1 MNASNLGEILAERA
15 REFPSQLAI
24 VEPRWPFGWR
34 EVTYAALAAEADSL
48 VARFHAAGL
57 QRGDAVLVLVPVSA
71 KLYAVLAALFRCG
84 LTAVFLDPS
93 AGKQHVARCVE
104 MVPPRA
110 VVRSPKA
117 ALLDLAMPSLR
128 RIPRKLTVSAVFG
141 GWRVRRVTAADPI
154 PGAPSDAALITFT
167 SGSTGQPKA
176 AVRSHGFLWRQYEV
190 LRETMAFEAGERE
203 VTTLPIFVLANLAA
217 GIATVIPPGDLRRP
231 GFIAAKPVLQ
241 SMRARAVSRI
251 TASPSFLE
259 RLVEELEGS
268 GATCESVRK
277 IFTGGAPVFPTLVE
291 RAGRTFPN
299 ARVVAVYGSTE
310 AEPIAELDPSEVLQG
325 DRICMQVGAGLL
337 VGKPVGPIDC
347 RVIRAAWGQRLGP
360 FSSQEFDAMAMPL
373 AEAGEVVVAGEHVL
387 PGYLN
392 GVDDAET
399 KIAVEGRVW
408 HRTGDLGFLDVTGS
422 LWLLGRASAVI
433 VDGRRTLY
441 PLTLEVSLSF
451 LPSLRRSAVIGA
463 DGKRFLFVEWKR
475 PPAKEEREVLQRRAE
490 EAWVTQVI
498 EEAIPVDARHN
509 AKVNYPALRER
520 LAQRLR

>member
-1 MNASNLGEILAERA
+1 LLA
-15 REFPSQLAI
+15 
-24 VEPRWPFGWR
+24 
-34 EVTYAALAAEADSL
+34 
-48 VARFHAAGL
+48 ARFHEAGL
-57 QRGDAVLVLVPVSA
+57 QQGDAVLVLVPVSA

-128 RIPRKLTVSAVFG
+128 RIPRKITVGAGFG
-141 GWRVRRVTAADPI
+141 GSRAQKETVADPV
-154 PGAPSDAALITFT
+154 PVASADAALITFT

-176 AVRSHGFLWRQYEV
+176 AVRSHAFLWRQYEV
-190 LRETMAFEAGERE
+190 LRETMAFEPGERE

-241 SMRARAVSRI
+241 TLRARAVSRI

-259 RLVEELEGS
+259 RLVEELEES
-268 GATCESVRK
+268 GATCEPVRK

-291 RAGRTFPN
+291 RAVRTFPN
-299 ARVVAVYGSTE
+299 ARVVSVYGSTE
-310 AEPIAELDPSEVLQG
+310 AEPIAELDAAEVSPA
-325 DRICMQVGAGLL
+325 DCACMKAGGGLL
-337 VGKPVGPIDC
+337 AGNPVGPIDC
-347 RVIRAAWGQRLGP
+347 RVIRAAWGQPLGP
-360 FSSQEFDAMAMPL
+360 CSRQEFEAMAMPVGGT
-373 AEAGEVVVAGEHVL
+373 GEIVVAGEHVL
-387 PGYLN
+387 QGYLN
-392 GVDDAET
+392 REDDAET
-399 KIAVEGRVW
+399 KVSVEGRVW
-408 HRTGDLGFLDVTGS
+408 HRTGDLGCLDFAGR
-422 LWLLGRASAVI
+422 LWLLGRASAAI
-433 VDGRRTLY
+433 TDPHGTLY
-441 PLTLEVSLSF
+441 PFALEVSLSF

-463 DGKRFLFVEWKR
+463 EGKRFLFVEWKR
-475 PPAKEEREVLQRRAE
+475 RPGTEEQEMLRRRAE
-490 EAWVTQVI
+490 AASVAQVI

-520 LAQRLR
+520 LARRLR

>member
-1 MNASNLGEILAERA
+1 VNTSNLGEILAGRA
-15 REFPSQLAI
+15 REFPSELAI

-34 EVTYAALAAEADSL
+34 EVTYAALAEEADSL
-48 VARFHAAGL
+48 AARFQAAGL

-117 ALLDLAMPSLR
+117 MLLDFSMPSLR
-128 RIPRKLTVSAVFG
+128 RIPRKLTVSAVFS
-141 GWRVRRVTAADPI
+141 GWSVQKVTGADPV
-154 PGAPSDAALITFT
+154 PGEPSDAALITFT

-176 AVRSHGFLWRQYEV
+176 AVRSHAFLWRQYEV
-190 LRETMAFEAGERE
+190 LRETMAFEPGERE
-203 VTTLPIFVLANLAA
+203 ITTLPIFVLANLAA

-241 SMRARAVSRI
+241 SMQARAVSRI

-259 RLVEELEGS
+259 RLVEALEGS
-268 GATCESVRK
+268 GATCESVCK

-291 RAGRTFPN
+291 RARRTFPN
-299 ARVVAVYGSTE
+299 ARVVSVYGSTE
-310 AEPIAELDPSEVLQG
+310 AEPIAELDAAEVSVEE
-325 DRICMQVGAGLL
+325 RVVMQVGAGLL
-337 VGKPVGPIDC
+337 VGKPIGPIDC
-347 RVIRAAWGQRLGP
+347 RVIRAAWGQPLGP
-360 FSSQEFDAMAMPL
+360 FSRQEFDAMAMPL

-392 GVDDAET
+392 RADDPET
-399 KIAVEGRVW
+399 KISVEGRVW
-408 HRTGDLGFLDVTGS
+408 HRTGDLGRFDAAGC

-433 VDGRRTLY
+433 GDSHGTLY
-441 PLTLEVSLSF
+441 PFALEVSLSF

-475 PPAKEEREVLQRRAE
+475 QPGNEEKEVLQRRAE
-490 EAWVTQVI
+490 AASVAQVI

-520 LAQRLR
+520 LARRLG